1 MFEFWSVTPYLRKK
15 LTRRVSV
22 QAGGCALV
30 GCNEVADAVGAED
43 GACDVPVVAVVRR
56 RDHGE
61 DEKHTGRERMI
72 FLRAGEKMQ
81 GDGQQPERMGEP
93 AGAPVLASAKLPQ
106 NI

>member
-15 LTRRVSV
+15 STRRVSV
-22 QAGGCALV
+22 PASDCALV

-56 RDHGE
+56 GDHGE
-61 DEKHTGRERMI
+61 DEEHTGRERMI
-72 FLRAGEKMQ
+72 FLRVGEKMQ
-81 GDGQQPERMGEP
+81 GYGQQAERMGDP